1 MTNQLITHRFPVDYS
16 LICHWFVI
24 SGTICNCGWSKEP
37 ATLISQL
44 SLTFDYCVRGTRT
57 QPLICVGCSVHYW
70 MSCAINKGGFF
81 KIAFAVDTH
90 LPHFEVI
97 AYVLPHAN
105 SRGGRC
111 TTQSKSTELCS
122 SSVAVVPQSKS
133 TCTELCS
140 PVAVVPH
147 KVNLLSCV
155 ARRPFSVTQ
164 IKSTELCSSSAA
176 VVPQSKST
184 ELCRSGGALHHKKTT
199 QMWSSAAPFHH
210 DLWYFGTGQRNIL
223 ALCYLFGK
231 KIINKPTVAP
241 LKSLKSTHSTKLL
254 KKLLTWAHTF
264 HWRLWWFL
272 WNRWEV

>member
-1 MTNQLITHRFPVDYS
+1 
-16 LICHWFVI
+16 
-24 SGTICNCGWSKEP
+24 
-37 ATLISQL
+37 
-44 SLTFDYCVRGTRT
+44 
-57 QPLICVGCSVHYW
+57 

-184 ELCRSGGALHHKKTT
+184 ELCSLGAIRC
-199 QMWSSAAPFHH
+199 Q
-210 DLWYFGTGQRNIL
+210 
-223 ALCYLFGK
+223 
-231 KIINKPTVAP
+231 PTLAP
-241 LKSLKSTHSTKLL
+241 LKSLKSTYLTKLL
-254 KKLLTWAHTF
+254 KKLYWREHTHSTGGF
-264 HWRLWWFL
+264 DDLLETCERCRVSEPVFKHNSLCSSIHLKKCGLGSLISTQVKKTSQWMVSFYSKFQ
-272 WNRWEV
+272 